1 MRLFFCGW
9 VGKDPYVLCRI
20 FEKSG
25 SGPKNGEK
33 YGAPLGD
40 KEWENDNVVDPLPVA
55 VDDDDGPLKVVPA
68 SAVNATAAAASA
80 VDDDDHLE
88 TADLEKVCIVS
99 QMMWDS
105 ILELELEF
113 QFLCFNVN
121 GIN

>member
-1 MRLFFCGW
+1 M
-9 VGKDPYVLCRI
+9 LCRI

-105 ILELELEF
+105 ILELEF